1 MVRINDTELNAN
13 GYISTDGV
21 MSIEFESD
29 SSLDEIAA
37 LFDSAKTAEVYDS
50 YTVKSVDSIV
60 IQGENPR
67 KISVR
72 MSVGSVNSESSTTE
86 TEQITIA
93 TESVEAAECAVTPTT
108 LEEYADAVAS
118 GQMALSDVPAD
129 IRDKVAIKLGV

>member
-67 KISVR
+67 KISVK
-72 MSVGSVNSESSTTE
+72 MSVGSICSESSTTE
-86 TEQITIA
+86 ETT
-93 TESVEAAECAVTPTT
+93 EAAESTATPTT

-129 IRDKVAIKLGV
+129 LKDKVAIKLGV

>member
-1 MVRINDTELNAN
+1 MIRINDTELNAN

-37 LFDSAKTAEVYDS
+37 LFDGAKTAEVYDS
-50 YTVKSVDSIV
+50 YAVKSVDSIV

-67 KISVR
+67 KISVK
-72 MSVGSVNSESSTTE
+72 MSVGSICSESSTTE
-86 TEQITIA
+86 EA
-93 TESVEAAECAVTPTT
+93 TEAAENAVAPTT

-129 IRDKVAIKLGV
+129 LRDKVAIKLGV

>member
-50 YTVKSVDSIV
+50 YAVKSVDSIV

-67 KISVR
+67 KISVK
-72 MSVGSVNSESSTTE
+72 MSVGSICSESSTTE
-86 TEQITIA
+86 EA
-93 TESVEAAECAVTPTT
+93 TEAAEDAVTPTT

-129 IRDKVAIKLGV
+129 LRDKVAIKLGV